1 MPPNKRD
8 DDRGD
13 DYRENE
19 EVVEEEMAGT
29 PSVAERNRIQRE
41 LRKGGTSGGNRWA
54 KAEVGSISY
63 TPPDKIR
70 SKPEFIRAGDLLID
84 DRYNRDVKPRWV
96 EEIEGAFNP
105 DQLQFLNVSRRLYRM
120 VQRKSGLQEEQVFD
134 GNLQAANRVELVVI
148 SGQHRLAATLRAKGP
163 DFELLCNVYDTLTED
178 QEAELFALFDEKVR
192 PHQPYQRHRAHV
204 FGKNPEALAI
214 DKVVRDTGL
223 QVYTGQQAGSKDGV
237 IYAVSTLYSIRRN
250 SGEDML
256 RRVLEIHYLAWQE
269 NQEGYTSP
277 MLQGTTLM
285 LRRFGGYA
293 LWRDEWLAQALSDP
307 AHNPLSIRQRAQGAA
322 SGISA
327 TSIAQEI
334 ARLEHRYYNM
344 GKKGYARLPEWNAT
358 PREILA
364 QSDAATARNRG
375 TPRKEN
381 GGDAG
386 RSA

>member
-1 MPPNKRD
+1 MPKFD
-8 DDRGD
+8 DAKPDGEEPEESAPSEGD
-13 DYRENE
+13 
-19 EVVEEEMAGT
+19 
-29 PSVAERNRIQRE
+29 RNRIQKE
-41 LRKGGTSGGNRWA
+41 LRKAGTSAGNRWA
-54 KAEVGSISY
+54 RSEVGSISY

-70 SKPEFIRAGDLLID
+70 SKPEFIRAGELLID

-163 DFELLCNVYDTLTED
+163 DFELLCNVYDGLTED

-214 DKVVRDTGL
+214 DKVVRETGL
-223 QVYTGQQAGSKDGV
+223 QVYTGEQSGSRDGV

-250 SGEDML
+250 SGESML
-256 RRVLEIHYLAWQE
+256 RRVLEIHFLAWQE

-285 LRRFGGYA
+285 LRRFGSYSM
-293 LWRDEWLAQALSDP
+293 WRDEWLAQALADP

-364 QSDAATARNRG
+364 QSDAASARTR
-375 TPRKEN
+375 TPRKPEN
-381 GGDAG
+381 GGADAG
-386 RSA
+386 RIA

>member
-1 MPPNKRD
+1 MPARD
-8 DDRGD
+8 TAGD

-19 EVVEEEMAGT
+19 EVAEEESGT
-29 PSVAERNRIQRE
+29 PSVADRNRIQRE
-41 LRKGGTSGGNRWA
+41 LRKGGTSSGNRWA
-54 KAEVGSISY
+54 KEEVGSISY

-70 SKPEFIRAGDLLID
+70 FKPEFIKAGDLLID

-105 DQLQFLNVSRRLYRM
+105 DQLQSLNVSRRLFRF
-120 VQRKSGLQEEQVFD
+120 VQRPRGAPTEEQVFD

-163 DFELLCNVYDTLTED
+163 DFELLCNVYDGLTEP

-204 FGKNPEALAI
+204 FGGNPEAVAI
-214 DKVVRDTGL
+214 DRLVKETGL
-223 QVYTGQQAGSKDGV
+223 EVYTGQQAGSRDGV

-250 SGEDML
+250 SGEETL
-256 RRVLEIHYLAWQE
+256 RRVLNIHFSAWQI

-285 LRRFGGYA
+285 LRRFGAYS

-344 GKKGYARLPEWNAT
+344 GKKGYSRLPEWNAT

-364 QSDAATARNRG
+364 QSDAASARNRG
-375 TPRKEN
+375 APRKEN
-381 GGDAG
+381 GGADAG